1 MPIKRCGKDGWQ
13 YGDSGQCYTGPDAK
27 KKAIKQ
33 GIAIDGPKKFSEKA
47 YTEGAE
53 LYEKDI
59 QWAASCM
66 YEERIHSLSDL
77 ISAVA
82 TLESVNGW
90 TEELT
95 EDNFYV
101 PASEDYYDGYD
112 QDEDV
117 VEWDIATEEASL
129 WENIRKKKE
138 REGKNYKPAKRGDK
152 DRPDPDAWKRAQGEK
167 EFKPHKMYDK
177 DGKPHLAK
185 TVEDHLRM
193 KKMGYTHNDC
203 AFCSEADYI
212 YEDTKTGEKHRYNHR
227 GDHRKD
233 GRPLLYKG
241 KAAEYQGRKV
251 TLNKPF
257 RTPSGPK
264 KSAVYVKNGSG
275 KVVIVRFGDPNMK
288 IKKNIPNRRKNFR
301 ARHNCS
307 NPGPKWKA
315 RYWSCRAW

>member
-66 YEERIHSLSDL
+66 YEERTHALSDL
-77 ISAVA
+77 TNFFILLSAVA

-129 WENIRKKKE
+129 WENIR
-138 REGKNYKPAKRGDK
+138 
-152 DRPDPDAWKRAQGEK
+152 
-167 EFKPHKMYDK
+167 
-177 DGKPHLAK
+177 
-185 TVEDHLRM
+185 
-193 KKMGYTHNDC
+193 TH
-203 AFCSEADYI
+203 ASYL
-212 YEDTKTGEKHRYNHR
+212 YEDIKTGEQYRYNRR
-227 GDHRKD
+227 GNHRKD

-315 RYWSCRAW
+315 RYWSCKAW